1 VFKITKVGT
10 IAGCFMLEGKVS
22 RNSRV
27 RVIRDGIVVFTG
39 LLGSLKRFKDDVKE
53 VVKGYECGL
62 NIDKFNDIKEGDLI
76 EAFEEV
82 EVKQTL

>member
-1 VFKITKVGT
+1 
-10 IAGCFMLEGKVS
+10 
-22 RNSRV
+22 
-27 RVIRDGIVVFTG
+27 
-39 LLGSLKRFKDDVKE
+39 VKE